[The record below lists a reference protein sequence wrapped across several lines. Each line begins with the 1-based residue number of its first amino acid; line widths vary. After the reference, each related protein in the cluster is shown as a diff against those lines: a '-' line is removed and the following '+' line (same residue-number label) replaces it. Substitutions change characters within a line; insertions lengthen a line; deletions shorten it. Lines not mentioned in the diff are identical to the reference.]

1 MAGGQGPA
9 SREELAT
16 QVVGQAAGLE
26 SLTID
31 HMQLDA
37 ADRTIT
43 LEHEWR
49 EDRSAYENVEGW
61 YAADLS
67 LLTAW
72 MAKPH
77 VRASLSSVT
86 AFTTDGVSGGYR
98 YKTTL
103 AECRERLLEEAH
115 DTSRRRL
122 GARQLLAFSQLL
134 HPRLSQ
140 RVGTILEDND
150 VLAAVAAKL
159 ASAPSATRAAACAAV
174 CGRHAAQGGADV
186 WLHTPDGPGSDDDD

>member
-1 MAGGQGPA
+1 M
-9 SREELAT
+9 ELD
-16 QVVGQAAGLE
+16 V
-26 SLTID
+26 
-31 HMQLDA
+31 

-49 EDRSAYENVEGW
+49 ADTYESVERW
-61 YAADLS
+61 YTTDLS

-103 AECRERLLEEAH
+103 TECRERLLEAAH

-150 VLAAVAAKL
+150 VLATVAAKL

-174 CGRHAAQGGADV
+174 CGRHVAQGGADV
-186 WLHTPDGPGSDDDD
+186 WLHTPNGPALEHDDY

>member
-1 MAGGQGPA
+1 M
-9 SREELAT
+9 ELD
-16 QVVGQAAGLE
+16 V
-26 SLTID
+26 
-31 HMQLDA
+31 

-49 EDRSAYENVEGW
+49 EDTYENVEGW
-61 YAADLS
+61 YTTDLS

-98 YKTTL
+98 YKPTL
-103 AECRERLLEEAH
+103 TECRERLLEAAH

-140 RVGTILEDND
+140 RVGTTILEDND

-174 CGRHAAQGGADV
+174 CGRHVAQGGTDV
-186 WLHTPDGPGSDDDD
+186 WLRTPDGPGPDLDDY

>member
-1 MAGGQGPA
+1 M
-9 SREELAT
+9 ELD
-16 QVVGQAAGLE
+16 V
-26 SLTID
+26 
-31 HMQLDA
+31 

-49 EDRSAYENVEGW
+49 EDTYESVEGW
-61 YAADLS
+61 YTTDLS

-103 AECRERLLEEAH
+103 TECRERLLEAAH

-140 RVGTILEDND
+140 RVDTILEDND

-186 WLHTPDGPGSDDDD
+186 WLDTPNGPALEHDDY